1 MNLLGSETFRKMP
14 AYSYSALDVSGIK
27 KRGILSAQSE
37 REARKLIKDLN
48 LTPIT
53 VNEAKGNLSNLSKVK
68 HKDIVVM
75 TRQLATLLE
84 ANTSIMD
91 ALKITADQSNNKNL
105 VHILYNLR
113 EDIIQ
118 GKRLGLSMKKYPGVF
133 SDTYT
138 SLVSAGDSSGNLD
151 VIFDKLADYLEESAS
166 IRQKVLSALAYPFI
180 LIGFSVIVIIA
191 LLAFV
196 LPQVIGQ
203 FIKAGAE
210 LPFITKALLA
220 LSNNIVVIIFILLL
234 LFFTL
239 SYFYKQFIKDPE
251 KHIIAHSKILSL
263 PLMGNFILTSEIERF
278 SSTMALLLES
288 GTNLDIALEEA
299 SKIFNNK
306 YLSKLILDAKRDV
319 MEGKDFIYSLKQTN
333 IFPDIFIQLISS
345 GYKSGNL
352 TKMFHKVSHFLKSEI
367 ESRRAIFL
375 SLLEPLVIIFMGG
388 FIMLIVLA
396 ILIPIMQMNTLSL
409 G

>member
-1 MNLLGSETFRKMP
+1 MP
-14 AYSYSALDVSGIK
+14 AYSYTALDISGIK
-27 KRGILSAQSE
+27 KKGVLSAQSE
-37 REARKLIKDLN
+37 RDARKLIKELN
-48 LTPIT
+48 LTPMT
-53 VNEAKGNLSNLSKVK
+53 VQEAKGNLSNLSKVK
-68 HKDIVVM
+68 NKDIVIM

-84 ANTSIMD
+84 ANTSIME
-91 ALKITADQSNNKNL
+91 ALKITADQSSNKNL

-118 GKRLGLSMKKYPGVF
+118 GKRLGLSMQKYPGVF

-151 VIFDKLADYLEESAS
+151 TIFDKLADYLEESAS
-166 IRQKVLSALAYPFI
+166 IKQKVLSALTYPII
-180 LIGFSVIVIIA
+180 LIGFSIIVIIC

-210 LPFITKALLA
+210 LPFLTKALLA
-220 LSNNIVVIIFILLL
+220 LSNNIVLITIILIIIF
-234 LFFTL
+234 FGF
-239 SYFYKQFIKDPE
+239 SYLYKQYIKDPQ
-251 KHIIAHSKILSL
+251 KHIYAHKKLIAL
-263 PLMGNFILTSEIERF
+263 PLVGNFILTSEIERF

-288 GTNLDIALEEA
+288 GTNLDVALEES
-299 SKIFNNK
+299 SKIFSNK
-306 YLSKLILDAKRDV
+306 YLSQLILNAKSDV
-319 MEGKDFIYSLKQTN
+319 MEGKDFVYTLKQTN

-352 TKMFHKVSHFLKSEI
+352 IKMFQKVSHFLKNEI
-367 ESRRAIFL
+367 ESKRAIFL

-396 ILIPIMQMNTLSL
+396 ILVPIMQMNTLSL